1 MVYWEPWEELEYMRR
16 KMNRLMR
23 RMWEPVSEEIV
34 EPLSRF
40 GSFPVDVSETEDE
53 IVVKAD
59 LPGFE
64 KTDIAIKVT
73 ENSIDISA
81 QRKEEKKEK
90 TETMFRA
97 ERRYGAVRRAL
108 TLPAEVKP
116 ESSRAEFKNGV
127 LEVRLKKTA
136 PKKKVKEIKVQ

>member
-23 RMWEPVSEEIV
+23 RMWEPLSEEVI
-34 EPLSRF
+34 EPLGRF
-40 GSFPVDVSETEDE
+40 GGFPVDVSETKDE
-53 IVVKAD
+53 IVIKAD

-73 ENSIDISA
+73 ENTIDISA
-81 QRKEEKKEK
+81 QRKEEKREK

-97 ERRYGAVRRAL
+97 ERRYGAVRRAM
-108 TLPAEVKP
+108 TLPARVKP
-116 ESSRAEFKNGV
+116 EAAKAEFKNGV
-127 LEVRLKKTA
+127 LEVRLKKA
-136 PKKKVKEIKVQ
+136 EPRKKLKEIKVQ